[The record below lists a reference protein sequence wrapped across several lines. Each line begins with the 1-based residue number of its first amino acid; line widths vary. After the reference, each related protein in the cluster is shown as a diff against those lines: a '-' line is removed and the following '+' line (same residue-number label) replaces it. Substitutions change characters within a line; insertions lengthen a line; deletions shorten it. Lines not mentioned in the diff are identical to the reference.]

1 MKNEPINQKGQFF
14 NYLGG
19 VNKNLKNFYQFFKK
33 FEKFSYFSLAV

>member
-1 MKNEPINQKGQFF
+1 MENQPMTQKGQIF

-33 FEKFSYFSLAV
+33 FEKFSYFSPAV